1 MYIYAI
7 LHLIINQ
14 SLIELF
20 INFNFNY
27 FYIVQLETSY
37 IFTDIETIGLNYS
50 TDNTGGEIIPR
61 NNNSISSSN
70 NSNN

>member
-1 MYIYAI
+1 MYICAI